1 MIPGF
6 LQAQLAYDQDCGPDP
21 FAYPPDTI
29 FCDGC
34 GYRVPKSECVLL
46 KGRVICEDCLSGE
59 VFHYIED
66 YASSFVADN
75 FEAFLRFLFKELFG
89 IGCHTHFTK
98 EQFSY
103 VSAIYRALSEEKRAE
118 CLEQFAADPNSGF
131 AEWVLITFG
140 GETL

>member
-6 LQAQLAYDQDCGPDP
+6 LQAQLAYDQDCGSDP

-34 GYRVPKSECVLL
+34 GYRVPKGECVLL
-46 KGRVICEDCLSGE
+46 KGRVICEDCLSAE
-59 VFHYIED
+59 VSHYIED
-66 YASSFVADN
+66 YAASFVLDN
-75 FEAFLRFLFKELFG
+75 LEAFLRFLFKELFG
-89 IGCHTHFTK
+89 AGCHTYFTK
-98 EQFSY
+98 ERFDY
-103 VSAIYRALSEEKRAE
+103 IHTIYKSFSEEKKDE
-118 CLEQFAADPNSGF
+118 YLEQFAADPNSGF